1 MLTGSGEYII
11 DSKKRMALPKE
22 MRAEL
27 GEYVFL
33 SPGFESGSLTIFP
46 PEMLQELQA
55 MIRTKPL
62 SETVALRRNIFS
74 RTKRVQIDGQGRV
87 LIPQELLAQVGL
99 EPEDKVKVVGSGDYA
114 EIWPLDLYNTLY
126 GEGTT
131 DLLNAFHEAGL

>member
-33 SPGFESGSLTIFP
+33 SPGFEKGSLVIFP
-46 PEMLQELQA
+46 PEMLAELQA
-55 MIRTKPL
+55 MIKTRPL

-74 RTKRVQIDGQGRV
+74 RTKRAQIDGQGRI
-87 LIPQELLAQVGL
+87 LIPQELLSQVNL
-99 EPEDKVKVVGSGDYA
+99 SPEDKVKVVGSGDYA
-114 EIWPLDLYNTLY
+114 EIWPLDMYNEIF
-126 GEGTT
+126 GEEGT
-131 DLLNAFHEAGL
+131 DLLSAFQEAGL